1 MKYLV
6 METHPAYAVVLDERG
21 RFLKTANL
29 HYQVG
34 QTVQDVVELRLPPA
48 RRPVWLRAAVAAAA
62 LAACLC
68 LGFFGYYRPNFTPYG
83 TLRLQIN
90 PDVEMTLSRS
100 GRVLDLKGLNADGA
114 ALVSGFAY
122 QGMDREDA
130 ASELVAR
137 AIVMGYLTDGG
148 TVSVSVA
155 SEDADWQAHEA
166 EEIWEE
172 LDEHYGS
179 TIRIRMGEAAPDDVP
194 QQAAQSTPAN
204 FALFFP
210 DICLLHALARLPYG
224 LQGFHLVG
232 SLGLD
237 VLTHGRH
244 RTRPP
249 RVWWSSERRAWYP
262 WGTGSQRA
270 PKRCHSGAGRSQRP
284 RW

>member
-83 TLRLQIN
+83 TLRIQIN

-194 QQAAQSTPAN
+194 QQAAQSTPAQTPAQSAPPASN
-204 FALFFP
+204 TAPPVQLP
-210 DICLLHALARLPYG
+210 DDYDP
-224 LQGFHLVG
+224 
-232 SLGLD
+232 
-237 VLTHGRH
+237 
-244 RTRPP
+244 
-249 RVWWSSERRAWYP
+249 
-262 WGTGSQRA
+262 TGSDA
-270 PKRCHSGAGRSQRP
+270 PRDDDDWYDDPTGSDAPYDSDDWDDDDDDDDDDDWDGEDHWNDDDDGDD
-284 RW
+284 RWDE

>member
-34 QTVQDVVELRLPPA
+34 QTVQDVVGLRLPPV

-194 QQAAQSTPAN
+194 QQAAQSTPAQTPAQSAPPASN
-204 FALFFP
+204 TAPPVQLP
-210 DICLLHALARLPYG
+210 DDYDP
-224 LQGFHLVG
+224 
-232 SLGLD
+232 
-237 VLTHGRH
+237 
-244 RTRPP
+244 
-249 RVWWSSERRAWYP
+249 
-262 WGTGSQRA
+262 TGSDA
-270 PKRCHSGAGRSQRP
+270 PRDDDDWYDDPTGSDAPYDSDD
-284 RW
+284 WDDED